1 MMRMG
6 IACCALAAVW
16 PVVAQAAAERTLA
29 VNAAPTE
36 EVWGEATVALARTVA
51 ASRGET
57 AVLDAVMTFSRPTE
71 PLETPSAEDLLALAA
86 NPEGQVVVYDGAAWV
101 PTGATVPET
110 GEATL
115 AVRIVAS
122 ASESPC
128 FKVKVG
134 GADELSVPAEKVAV
148 SALLFD
154 GEGSATKVAVAAV
167 NTAILPPEAEGGA
180 QEAAQVERYAAW
192 AQDEAKGGAMA
203 NASDAEKADAFAMN
217 VGGKPTLAVTAIE
230 PQADGAVRI
239 TVKGACER
247 EGAVADAPLGAI
259 HGTLYATYAETLGGA
274 ARTEAFAVEVAAD
287 GTATFTVPAE
297 RKARFLRARVALAKP
312 EDTL

>member
-1 MMRMG
+1 MRMG
-6 IACCALAAVW
+6 IVCCALLAAW
-16 PVVAQAAAERTLA
+16 PLLVQAVAEKTLA

-36 EVWGEATVALARTVA
+36 EVWGEATVKLARTVA
-51 ASRGET
+51 ASQGET

-71 PLETPSAEDLLALAA
+71 PLETPSSEDLLALAV
-86 NPEGQVVVYDGAAWV
+86 NPEGQVVVFDGTAWV
-101 PTGATVPET
+101 PTGASVPET
-110 GEATL
+110 GEAAL
-115 AVRIVAS
+115 AVQIVAS
-122 ASESPC
+122 ASGAPC

-134 GADELSVPAEKVAV
+134 GAGEVSVPTEKVAV

-154 GEGSATKVAVAAV
+154 GEGSATKVTVAAV
-167 NTAILPPEAEGGA
+167 NTAILPPAAEGGA
-180 QEAAQVERYAAW
+180 QEAAQVRKYAEW
-192 AQDEAKGGAMA
+192 ARDDAKGGAMA

-230 PQADGAVRI
+230 PQTDGAVKI
-239 TVKGACER
+239 TVKGTYEKGDAM
-247 EGAVADAPLGAI
+247 ADAPLGAI

-274 ARTEAFAVEVAAD
+274 AKTEAFAVEVAAD

-312 EDTL
+312 EDIL

>member
-6 IACCALAAVW
+6 IACCALLAAW
-16 PVVAQAAAERTLA
+16 PLLAQTAAGKTLA

-51 ASRGET
+51 AAQGET

-86 NPEGQVVVYDGAAWV
+86 NPEGQVVVYDGTAWK

-122 ASESPC
+122 VSDAPC

-134 GADELSVPAEKVAV
+134 TAEEVIVPAKKVAV
-148 SALLFD
+148 STLLFD
-154 GEGSATKVAVAAV
+154 GEGSATQVAVATV
-167 NTAILPPEAEGGA
+167 TTAILPPAAEGGA
-180 QEAAQVERYAAW
+180 QDEALVEKYAAW
-192 AQDEAKGGAMA
+192 AQDAEKGGAMA
-203 NASDAEKADAFAMN
+203 GASDAEKSDAFAMN

-239 TVKGACER
+239 AVKGAYEKG
-247 EGAVADAPLGAI
+247 GAVADAPLGAI

-274 ARTEAFAVEVAAD
+274 AKTEAFAVTVAAD

-297 RKARFLRARVALAKP
+297 KKARFLRARVALAKP
-312 EDTL
+312 EDSL